1 VTVQEL
7 ADQLRRAYDT
17 AEEGKKVVAIHL
29 FGIRC
34 ANDLEGVS
42 CKEVAIK
49 AGIQESYGTEI
60 RKGANLAEYV
70 SIR

>member
-1 VTVQEL
+1 MTVQEL